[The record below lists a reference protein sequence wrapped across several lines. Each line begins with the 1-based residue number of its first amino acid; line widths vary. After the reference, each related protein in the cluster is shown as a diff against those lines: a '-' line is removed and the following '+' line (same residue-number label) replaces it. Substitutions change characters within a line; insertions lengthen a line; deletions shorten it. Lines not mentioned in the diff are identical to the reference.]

1 MAGQMMERVA
11 KQRTAGSQTMD
22 LVFPTTEHNVY
33 VFLGA
38 GVFDVIVTWSGRPAI
53 AVVHQLDG
61 TSVFHNWVIKE
72 STFHGERRGM
82 VRLSSESPNQRFYLQ
97 SSGSVLESNL
107 RCSVQ
112 VIPANLTF
120 DFEVTTS

>member
-1 MAGQMMERVA
+1 MSGQIMERVA
-11 KQRTAGSQTMD
+11 KQRSTGQQTMD
-22 LVFPTTEHNVY
+22 LVYPTSEHQVY
-33 VFLGA
+33 VNLGA

-61 TSVFHNWVIKE
+61 SSVFHNWVIKE
-72 STFHGERRGM
+72 STVHAERRGM

-97 SSGSVLESNL
+97 SNGSVLETNL

-112 VIPANLTF
+112 VIPANITI
-120 DFEVTTS
+120 SA